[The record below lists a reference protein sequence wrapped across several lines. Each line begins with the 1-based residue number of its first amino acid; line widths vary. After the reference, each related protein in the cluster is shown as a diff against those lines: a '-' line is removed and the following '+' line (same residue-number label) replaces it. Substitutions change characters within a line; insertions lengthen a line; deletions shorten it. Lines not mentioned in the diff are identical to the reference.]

1 MKNTF
6 NEYTESEFEALLQR
20 IISHDG
26 TEPEVD
32 KMVFLFEE
40 VSEHPAGSDLI
51 FYPEDGADD
60 SASGIT
66 KAVKEWRAAKGLPG
80 FKED

>member
-6 NEYTESEFEALLQR
+6 SEYTESTFVALLQR
-20 IISHDG
+20 IIRHDG

-32 KMVFLFEE
+32 KLVILFEQ
-40 VSEHPAGSDLI
+40 VSEHPDGSDLI

-66 KAVKEWRAAKGLPG
+66 QTVKEWRAAKGLPG
-80 FKED
+80 LMGE